1 MSSLKLIEE
10 NIKAWMRFYED
21 PQDPSHIIIEWED
34 AYGGRPQ
41 KPVSRADYEAYRK
54 GERSAYD
61 IVFKA
66 KNGSWPPQISQI
78 EADRNFLKSMPEL
91 LVNDAA
97 NQKLFTRAELTS
109 LLPEGCKILAHSDA

>member
-10 NIKAWMRFYED
+10 NIKAWMLFYED
-21 PQDPSHIIIEWED
+21 SQDPSHIIIEWED

-66 KNGSWPPQISQI
+66 KNGSWPM
-78 EADRNFLKSMPEL
+78 SMEENEEYYEENGINEL
-91 LVNDAA
+91 LA
-97 NQKLFTRAELTS
+97 
-109 LLPEGCKILAHSDA
+109 KIKQNATKRYNNK